1 MCLFEVIG
9 IENVPLEGNV
19 IIAANHKSN
28 LDPIFVASSMTTREV
43 AAVAKKELFDHKILG
58 FILKKLNTI
67 PIDRENTGISTVNVA
82 SSMTTREVAAVAK
95 KELFDHK
102 ILGFIL
108 KKLNTIPID
117 RENTGISTVKQKLNT
132 IPIDRENTGI
142 STVKQILRA
151 IKDGY
156 VVGLFPEGT
165 RVKGKEFGQAKA
177 GLSLFASKGKAN
189 VVPISVIS
197 TYKIFS
203 RVKIYIGEPIDMS
216 QYFKAKLTNE
226 DHERISEEV
235 MQVIIKNYCEQA
247 RVKGKEFGQA
257 KAGLSLFASKG
268 KANVVPISVISTYK
282 LFSRVKIYIGEP
294 IDMSQYIKAKLT
306 NEDHERISEEVMQVI
321 IKNYCEQADGI
332 VDVEGI
338 EYNA

>member
-1 MCLFEVIG
+1 MKFYDFALSVLRLFCKVFFKYEVIG

-43 AAVAKKELFDHKILG
+43 AAIAKKELFDHKVLG

-67 PIDRENTGISTVNVA
+67 PIDRENTGIA
-82 SSMTTREVAAVAK
+82 
-95 KELFDHK
+95 
-102 ILGFIL
+102 
-108 KKLNTIPID
+108 
-117 RENTGISTVKQKLNT
+117 
-132 IPIDRENTGI
+132 
-142 STVKQILRA
+142 TVKQILRA

-156 VVGLFPEGT
+156 VLGLFPEGT

-197 TYKIFS
+197 S
-203 RVKIYIGEPIDMS
+203 
-216 QYFKAKLTNE
+216 
-226 DHERISEEV
+226 
-235 MQVIIKNYCEQA
+235 
-247 RVKGKEFGQA
+247 
-257 KAGLSLFASKG
+257 
-268 KANVVPISVISTYK
+268 YK

-294 IDMSQYIKAKLT
+294 IDMSQHFRAKLT
-306 NEDHERISEEVMQVI
+306 NEDHERISEEIMQVI

>member
-1 MCLFEVIG
+1 MKFYDFALSVLRLFCRVFFKYEVIG

-28 LDPIFVASSMTTREV
+28 LDPIFVASSM
-43 AAVAKKELFDHKILG
+43 
-58 FILKKLNTI
+58 N
-67 PIDRENTGISTVNVA
+67 
-82 SSMTTREVAAVAK
+82 TREVAAVAK

-117 RENTGISTVKQKLNT
+117 RENTGISTVKQ
-132 IPIDRENTGI
+132 
-142 STVKQILRA
+142 ILRA

-156 VVGLFPEGT
+156 VLGLFPEGT
-165 RVKGKEFGQAKA
+165 
-177 GLSLFASKGKAN
+177 
-189 VVPISVIS
+189 
-197 TYKIFS
+197 
-203 RVKIYIGEPIDMS
+203 
-216 QYFKAKLTNE
+216 
-226 DHERISEEV
+226 
-235 MQVIIKNYCEQA
+235 

-294 IDMSQYIKAKLT
+294 IDMSQYFKAKLT

>member
-1 MCLFEVIG
+1 MKFYDFALSVLRLFCRVFFKYEVIG

-67 PIDRENTGISTVNVA
+67 PIDRENTGISTV
-82 SSMTTREVAAVAK
+82 
-95 KELFDHK
+95 
-102 ILGFIL
+102 
-108 KKLNTIPID
+108 
-117 RENTGISTVKQKLNT
+117 
-132 IPIDRENTGI
+132 
-142 STVKQILRA
+142 KQILRA

-156 VVGLFPEGT
+156 VLGLFPEGT
-165 RVKGKEFGQAKA
+165 
-177 GLSLFASKGKAN
+177 
-189 VVPISVIS
+189 
-197 TYKIFS
+197 
-203 RVKIYIGEPIDMS
+203 
-216 QYFKAKLTNE
+216 
-226 DHERISEEV
+226 
-235 MQVIIKNYCEQA
+235 

-294 IDMSQYIKAKLT
+294 IDMSQYFKAKLT

-338 EYNA
+338 EYNT

>member
-1 MCLFEVIG
+1 MKFYDFALSVLRLFCRVFFKYEVIG

-43 AAVAKKELFDHKILG
+43 AAIAKKELFDHKVLG

-67 PIDRENTGISTVNVA
+67 PIDRENTGIA
-82 SSMTTREVAAVAK
+82 
-95 KELFDHK
+95 
-102 ILGFIL
+102 
-108 KKLNTIPID
+108 
-117 RENTGISTVKQKLNT
+117 
-132 IPIDRENTGI
+132 
-142 STVKQILRA
+142 TVKQILRA

-156 VVGLFPEGT
+156 VLGLFPEGT

-197 TYKIFS
+197 S
-203 RVKIYIGEPIDMS
+203 
-216 QYFKAKLTNE
+216 
-226 DHERISEEV
+226 
-235 MQVIIKNYCEQA
+235 
-247 RVKGKEFGQA
+247 
-257 KAGLSLFASKG
+257 
-268 KANVVPISVISTYK
+268 YK

-294 IDMSQYIKAKLT
+294 IDMSQYFRAKLT

>member
-1 MCLFEVIG
+1 MKFYDFALSVLRLFCKVFFKYEVIG

-43 AAVAKKELFDHKILG
+43 AAIAKKELFDHKVLG

-67 PIDRENTGISTVNVA
+67 PIDRENTGIA
-82 SSMTTREVAAVAK
+82 
-95 KELFDHK
+95 
-102 ILGFIL
+102 
-108 KKLNTIPID
+108 
-117 RENTGISTVKQKLNT
+117 
-132 IPIDRENTGI
+132 
-142 STVKQILRA
+142 TVKQILRA
-151 IKDGY
+151 IKYGY
-156 VVGLFPEGT
+156 VLGLFPEGT

-197 TYKIFS
+197 S
-203 RVKIYIGEPIDMS
+203 
-216 QYFKAKLTNE
+216 
-226 DHERISEEV
+226 
-235 MQVIIKNYCEQA
+235 
-247 RVKGKEFGQA
+247 
-257 KAGLSLFASKG
+257 
-268 KANVVPISVISTYK
+268 YK

-294 IDMSQYIKAKLT
+294 IDMSQYFRAKLT
-306 NEDHERISEEVMQVI
+306 NEDHERISEEIMQVI

>member
-1 MCLFEVIG
+1 MKFYDFALSVLRLFCKVFFKYEVIG

-43 AAVAKKELFDHKILG
+43 AAIAKKELFDHKVLG

-67 PIDRENTGISTVNVA
+67 PIDRENTGIA
-82 SSMTTREVAAVAK
+82 
-95 KELFDHK
+95 
-102 ILGFIL
+102 
-108 KKLNTIPID
+108 
-117 RENTGISTVKQKLNT
+117 
-132 IPIDRENTGI
+132 
-142 STVKQILRA
+142 TVKQILRA

-156 VVGLFPEGT
+156 VLGLFPEGT

-197 TYKIFS
+197 S
-203 RVKIYIGEPIDMS
+203 
-216 QYFKAKLTNE
+216 
-226 DHERISEEV
+226 
-235 MQVIIKNYCEQA
+235 
-247 RVKGKEFGQA
+247 
-257 KAGLSLFASKG
+257 
-268 KANVVPISVISTYK
+268 YK

-294 IDMSQYIKAKLT
+294 IDMSQYFRAKLT

>member
-1 MCLFEVIG
+1 MKFYDFALSVLRLFCKVFFKYEVIG

-43 AAVAKKELFDHKILG
+43 AAIAKKELFDHKVLG

-67 PIDRENTGISTVNVA
+67 PIDRENTGIA
-82 SSMTTREVAAVAK
+82 
-95 KELFDHK
+95 
-102 ILGFIL
+102 
-108 KKLNTIPID
+108 
-117 RENTGISTVKQKLNT
+117 
-132 IPIDRENTGI
+132 
-142 STVKQILRA
+142 TVKQILRA

-156 VVGLFPEGT
+156 VLGLFPEGT

-197 TYKIFS
+197 S
-203 RVKIYIGEPIDMS
+203 
-216 QYFKAKLTNE
+216 
-226 DHERISEEV
+226 
-235 MQVIIKNYCEQA
+235 
-247 RVKGKEFGQA
+247 
-257 KAGLSLFASKG
+257 
-268 KANVVPISVISTYK
+268 YK

-294 IDMSQYIKAKLT
+294 IDMSQYFRAKLT
-306 NEDHERISEEVMQVI
+306 NEDHERISEEIMQVI

-332 VDVEGI
+332 VDVDGI

>member
-1 MCLFEVIG
+1 MKFYDFALSVLRLFCKVFFKYEVIG

-43 AAVAKKELFDHKILG
+43 AAIAKKELFDHKVLG

-67 PIDRENTGISTVNVA
+67 PIDRENTGIA
-82 SSMTTREVAAVAK
+82 
-95 KELFDHK
+95 
-102 ILGFIL
+102 
-108 KKLNTIPID
+108 
-117 RENTGISTVKQKLNT
+117 
-132 IPIDRENTGI
+132 
-142 STVKQILRA
+142 TVKQILRA

-156 VVGLFPEGT
+156 VLGLFPEGT

-197 TYKIFS
+197 S
-203 RVKIYIGEPIDMS
+203 
-216 QYFKAKLTNE
+216 
-226 DHERISEEV
+226 
-235 MQVIIKNYCEQA
+235 
-247 RVKGKEFGQA
+247 
-257 KAGLSLFASKG
+257 
-268 KANVVPISVISTYK
+268 YK

-294 IDMSQYIKAKLT
+294 IDMSQYFRVKLT
-306 NEDHERISEEVMQVI
+306 NEDHERISEEIMQVI

>member
-1 MCLFEVIG
+1 MKFYDFALSVLRLFCKVFFKYEVIG

-67 PIDRENTGISTVNVA
+67 PIDRENTGISTV
-82 SSMTTREVAAVAK
+82 
-95 KELFDHK
+95 
-102 ILGFIL
+102 
-108 KKLNTIPID
+108 
-117 RENTGISTVKQKLNT
+117 
-132 IPIDRENTGI
+132 
-142 STVKQILRA
+142 KQILRA

-156 VVGLFPEGT
+156 VLGLFPEGT
-165 RVKGKEFGQAKA
+165 
-177 GLSLFASKGKAN
+177 
-189 VVPISVIS
+189 
-197 TYKIFS
+197 
-203 RVKIYIGEPIDMS
+203 
-216 QYFKAKLTNE
+216 
-226 DHERISEEV
+226 
-235 MQVIIKNYCEQA
+235 

-294 IDMSQYIKAKLT
+294 IDMSQYFRAKLT
-306 NEDHERISEEVMQVI
+306 NEDHERISEEIMQVI

>member
-1 MCLFEVIG
+1 MKFYDFALSVLRLFCRVFFKYEVIG

-67 PIDRENTGISTVNVA
+67 PIDRENTGISTV
-82 SSMTTREVAAVAK
+82 
-95 KELFDHK
+95 
-102 ILGFIL
+102 
-108 KKLNTIPID
+108 
-117 RENTGISTVKQKLNT
+117 
-132 IPIDRENTGI
+132 
-142 STVKQILRA
+142 KQILRA

-156 VVGLFPEGT
+156 VLGLFPEGT
-165 RVKGKEFGQAKA
+165 RVKGKEFGQEKA

-197 TYKIFS
+197 TYKLFS

-247 RVKGKEFGQA
+247 DE
-257 KAGLSLFASKG
+257 
-268 KANVVPISVISTYK
+268 
-282 LFSRVKIYIGEP
+282 
-294 IDMSQYIKAKLT
+294 
-306 NEDHERISEEVMQVI
+306 
-321 IKNYCEQADGI
+321 
-332 VDVEGI
+332 
-338 EYNA
+338 

>member
-1 MCLFEVIG
+1 MKFYDFALSVLRLFCKVFFKYEVIG

-43 AAVAKKELFDHKILG
+43 AAIAKKELFDHKVLG

-67 PIDRENTGISTVNVA
+67 PIDRENTGIA
-82 SSMTTREVAAVAK
+82 
-95 KELFDHK
+95 
-102 ILGFIL
+102 
-108 KKLNTIPID
+108 
-117 RENTGISTVKQKLNT
+117 
-132 IPIDRENTGI
+132 
-142 STVKQILRA
+142 TVKQILRA

-156 VVGLFPEGT
+156 VLGLFPEGT
-165 RVKGKEFGQAKA
+165 RVRGKEFGQAKA

-197 TYKIFS
+197 S
-203 RVKIYIGEPIDMS
+203 
-216 QYFKAKLTNE
+216 
-226 DHERISEEV
+226 
-235 MQVIIKNYCEQA
+235 
-247 RVKGKEFGQA
+247 
-257 KAGLSLFASKG
+257 
-268 KANVVPISVISTYK
+268 YK

-294 IDMSQYIKAKLT
+294 IDMSQYFRAKLT
-306 NEDHERISEEVMQVI
+306 NEDHERISEEIMQVI